1 MHWDDFPM
9 MNLTCSISYVHDE
22 ATLEKNCLC
31 FIVKRSQFDSH
42 SQAEDAITR
51 SMESL
56 EPIR

>member
-1 MHWDDFPM
+1 MFM
-9 MNLTCSISYVHDE
+9 MKLQLWEELPELPN
-22 ATLEKNCLC
+22 C